1 MIDYHVHTNLCNH
14 ASGTMPEY
22 VQQAI
27 AAGLTEICFL
37 DHLTLNEKGRDLSM
51 KPGDVPLYF
60 YAAKRLAH
68 QYRDRIAVK
77 VGLEI
82 DFSPAYI
89 QPAEDIINRFAFDVI
104 GGSVHFVEDYNIVSS
119 RAADL
124 SAGPPEEIL
133 YERYLDCLQQMV
145 DSRIFDVVCHIDV
158 VKKFGR
164 LPPVW
169 FYENLDEILTKIGY
183 NGLTVEINTSGL
195 THPAGSIYPDGR
207 TVEKC
212 REKGIFVTLGSDAHR
227 PDQVGQH
234 FDRAYDL
241 LKSAGIEHVSGF
253 DRRNRYDVFLTA
265 PDTEAFPG
273 GEM

>member
-14 ASGTMPEY
+14 ASGTMPQY
-22 VQQAI
+22 VEQAI

-37 DHLTLNEKGRDLSM
+37 DHLTINEKGRGLSM
-51 KPGDVPLYF
+51 TPAQVPLYF

-68 QYRDRIAVK
+68 YYRQRIAVK

-89 QPAEDIINRFAFDVI
+89 QSAEAVINRFAFDVI

-124 SAGPPEEIL
+124 SAGPPEDIL
-133 YERYLDCLQQMV
+133 YEQYLYCLQKMV

-164 LPPVW
+164 QPPAW
-169 FYENLDEILTKIGY
+169 FHENLDEILTKIGY
-183 NGLTVEINTSGL
+183 NGLTVEINTSGFI
-195 THPAGSIYPDGR
+195 HPAKSSYPDSR
-207 TVEKC
+207 TVKKC
-212 REKGIFVTLGSDAHR
+212 AEKGIFVTLGSDAHR
-227 PDQVGQH
+227 PDQVGQY
-234 FDRAYDL
+234 FDRACDL
-241 LKSAGIEHVSGF
+241 LKSAGIHHISGF
-253 DRRNRYDVFLTA
+253 DRRRRYDVFLTA